1 MKTNVKS
8 LNDLSD
14 NISANAIKIKN
25 TGTFV
30 YTALKIQKAF
40 FRGVSPVFQFFS
52 FLDNDFPI
60 FWLI

>member
-30 YTALKIQKAF
+30 
-40 FRGVSPVFQFFS
+40 
-52 FLDNDFPI
+52 
-60 FWLI
+60 